1 MQVLGQRM
9 FLQLWE
15 YFRPM
20 PRYSDRQIAEA
31 LKRARGMVY
40 VAAQLLGC
48 SHNTIIARLAKSDKL
63 RAVKEAEHGK
73 ILDTAELKLIEAVQR
88 GDLPAIKYIL
98 STQAKA
104 RGYVEKTEVEV
115 LVKQELQTMLG
126 VLEDELEP
134 DVFMRIAGALSRVGG

>member
-1 MQVLGQRM
+1 
-9 FLQLWE
+9 
-15 YFRPM
+15 M

-48 SHNTIIARLAKSDKL
+48 SHNTIIARLAKSEKL

-115 LVKQELQTMLG
+115 LLKQELEAMFG
-126 VLEDELEP
+126 VMERGLEP
-134 DVFMRIAGALSRVGG
+134 QTFREVMGVISRGGG